1 MCQKM
6 NWWLANTYTTETTW
20 NNHGGSILHSSH
32 YLVEHRNTT
41 PLELLTSHSLNPPF
55 TDQILFL
62 VFIQMSSFIIHLL
75 LLVITSSLGPS
86 QRALTG
92 LGTCVPGDSRPMEKS
107 GCWKSSKCDVLNF
120 KDKIYKHMVIMCI
133 YIYIYIMCHINILI
147 NLYAHGKDIHIYSNT
162 DTHT

>member
-1 MCQKM
+1 MRWQNRTCPIDVSKNELVIGKHIYNGNNMKQPWRINSAFIPLFGWTSKH
-6 NWWLANTYTTETTW
+6 NTIRIT
-20 NNHGGSILHSSH
+20 NQSF
-32 YLVEHRNTT
+32 VE
-41 PLELLTSHSLNPPF
+41 PPF

-133 YIYIYIMCHINILI
+133 YILCVIS
-147 NLYAHGKDIHIYSNT
+147 IYS
-162 DTHT
+162 